1 MGSDPHGRRH
11 PTPAWLEMTSETGDQ
26 TRGRKLV
33 VQLVPTFR
41 DGMQPTFVETLDAV
55 AVGRNAG
62 LALPPIMIY
71 GDDVTHVV
79 TEEGIAYLYRVTD
92 LRERR
97 AALAAIAGVTALG
110 RESSFER
117 RADLRKRGIVALPED
132 LGIRRS
138 DARRSLLAAKSVK
151 DLVEW
156 SGNLYRPPARF
167 RSW

>member
-1 MGSDPHGRRH
+1 
-11 PTPAWLEMTSETGDQ
+11 
-26 TRGRKLV
+26 
-33 VQLVPTFR
+33 
-41 DGMQPTFVETLDAV
+41 
-55 AVGRNAG
+55 
-62 LALPPIMIY
+62 MIY

-79 TEEGIAYLYRVTD
+79 TEEGIAYLYRVPD

-156 SGNLYRPPARF
+156 SGNLYSPPARF